1 MERTRPLAG
10 RLAALALLA
19 IGATLAG
26 CATPVPQP
34 ALVAK
39 SEAGDYGYSDTKL
52 SDTRYEMVY
61 QSPEIDISVERSARE
76 RELEAERQ
84 RAYDFALWHAA
95 ETAKER
101 GFAALKVEKERR
113 DADVS
118 VQRTRTYN
126 AWPGYYGPFYGPYYG
141 YPYPYRYGMWGYDDY
156 CCGPSSYQRWASAR
170 VTVVLQV
177 LLLREMAEGAL
188 MVDET
193 LAQLASRYGTPT
205 YP

>member
-1 MERTRPLAG
+1 MQRIRHLAR
-10 RLAALALLA
+10 RLAMLTLLGV
-19 IGATLAG
+19 GAALAG
-26 CATPVPQP
+26 CAAPAPQA

-39 SEAGDYGYSDTKL
+39 STAGDYGYSDTKL

-61 QSPEIDISVERSARE
+61 ESPELSISVDGSERA
-76 RELEAERQ
+76 RELEAERK

-95 ETAKER
+95 ETAKAR

-118 VQRTRTYN
+118 LQRERTYST
-126 AWPGYYGPFYGPYYG
+126 WPGYYGPFYGHYYG
-141 YPYPYRYGMWGYDDY
+141 YPYPYRYGPWGYDDF
-156 CCGPSSYQRWASAR
+156 CCGPVGYQRWASAR
-170 VTVVLQV
+170 ITVVLQV
-177 LLLREMAEGAL
+177 LFLREVAEGAL
-188 MVDET
+188 PVEET